1 MIYADTSTVVPTI
14 TFAQRV
20 NTYSK
25 NKFIECIQLFD
36 NEFWESFLFNRK
48 KPISDSVN
56 KPKTLTNE

>member
-1 MIYADTSTVVPTI
+1 VPTI